1 MPRLDHKPHEDFA
14 RAIANGKS
22 GTQAYRLTV
31 AEPGTKTD
39 SCMVGASQ
47 LLADPKIR
55 QRVDELKEKAEQIAE
70 KRLEF
75 GKEKLIAFLLEVVET
90 PVGEIDPMSRLAN
103 EVTRDEIM
111 GGNPDDPVTVHKVK
125 VKGVSK
131 AEAAKQLAQLCGW
144 NSPEKLE
151 VEAGDKLAAVVGGIR
166 RAKRK

>member
-1 MPRLDHKPHEDFA
+1 VPRLDHKPHEEFA

-22 GTQAYRLTV
+22 GTQAYRETV
-31 AEPGTKTD
+31 AAPGTKTD

-47 LLADPKIR
+47 LLAEPKIR
-55 QRVDELKEKAEQIAE
+55 QRVDELKAMADQVAER
-70 KRLEF
+70 RLEF
-75 GKEKLIAFLLEVVET
+75 GKEKLIAFLIEAVET
-90 PVGEIDPMSRLAN
+90 PVGDIDEKHRLAN

-111 GGNPDDPVTVHKVK
+111 GSDPEDPVTVHKVK
-125 VKGVSK
+125 IKGVSK

-144 NSPEKLE
+144 NSPDKLE